1 MHATNDT
8 RRAMTGG
15 QEATMRVLV
24 ELWGSTVGRKALV
37 ALSGLLLGMWVV
49 LHLLGNLTVFSGAAT
64 ADGYAAAL
72 QRIPAWLWMARVGLA
87 VAAVVHVA
95 GVVSLT
101 RASRAAR
108 PRHEVHARRRE
119 STLAARS
126 MRVGDALL
134 LAFVVY
140 HLLHLTFGVLHPG
153 VVAGRVSGRAAR
165 LPLAATARGSRARRP
180 DAPSP
185 PPPPRRGR
193 RAGRRLRRGLAVG
206 VRLSRAVPGLP
217 RFAQA
222 RPQRGRARWDQR
234 REELPERRRQHR
246 AALPR
251 HSQGRRL
258 PGARIERVPAGRA
271 LGAHHRSRR
280 GTGRA

>member
-1 MHATNDT
+1 VSGYDW
-8 RRAMTGG
+8 G

-24 ELWGSTVGRKALV
+24 ELWRSTVGRKALV

-72 QRIPAWLWMARVGLA
+72 QQIPAWLWMARAGLA

-108 PRHEVHARRRE
+108 PRHDVPACLRA

-126 MRVGDALL
+126 MRVGGALL

-140 HLLHLTFGVLHPG
+140 HLLHLTFGALHPG
-153 VVAGRVSGRAAR
+153 FVPGRVYDNVVRGLRPPWVAGVYVAAAALLGLHLFHGLWAAAR
-165 LPLAATARGSRARRP
+165 SLGARP
-180 DAPSP
+180 DA
-185 PPPPRRGR
+185 
-193 RAGRRLRRGLAVG
+193 AA
-206 VRLSRAVPGLP
+206 A
-217 RFAQA
+217 
-222 RPQRGRARWDQR
+222 
-234 REELPERRRQHR
+234 RRRPAV
-246 AALPR
+246 AAV
-251 HSQGRRL
+251 S
-258 PGARIERVPAGRA
+258 AAVA
-271 LGAHHRSRR
+271 LGFASVPIAVLA
-280 GTGRA
+280 GWLQ

>member
-1 MHATNDT
+1 
-8 RRAMTGG
+8 
-15 QEATMRVLV
+15 MRVLV

-72 QRIPAWLWMARVGLA
+72 RRIPAWLWIARAGLA

-108 PRHEVHARRRE
+108 PRHEGRARRRA

-126 MRVGDALL
+126 MRVGGALL

-153 VVAGRVSGRAAR
+153 FVAGRVYDNVVRGLRPPWVAGVYVAAASLLGSHLFHGLWAAAR
-165 LPLAATARGSRARRP
+165 SLGARPEAAAARRRP
-180 DAPSP
+180 
-185 PPPPRRGR
+185 
-193 RAGRRLRRGLAVG
+193 AVA
-206 VRLSRAVPGLP
+206 AVS
-217 RFAQA
+217 
-222 RPQRGRARWDQR
+222 
-234 REELPERRRQHR
+234 
-246 AALPR
+246 AA
-251 HSQGRRL
+251 
-258 PGARIERVPAGRA
+258 VA
-271 LGAHHRSRR
+271 LGFASVPIAVL
-280 GTGRA
+280 TGWLR